1 VNSSSRPRPE
11 RQALDDWS
19 REEVAAWVRTT
30 AAQVT
35 VRPAAATWAG
45 TRKRIVRE
53 RRRHAARRAGLIGA
67 VTAVVIAV
75 IAAVLSVGPLDQRD
89 KPAAVVP
96 AGGGGTTPTPRQ
108 QPPVPSEVPGAAGQ
122 PPIKIRLVDTPRAVP
137 LTEGDKATLSQRCG
151 FPVDTPGDTR
161 RILGAFQDKQGAAAL
176 VVAET
181 FMTLCTIPTGADG
194 RLAFDQAT
202 AELGQ
207 GANLY
212 EQYLRPPDGP
222 VMSFNFQGGGWL
234 YNRYGAGRVS
244 PAVAMLLAV
253 FPTGESIVVP
263 ILDDGAFLA
272 RFKVEGENFPAW
284 DQPLAF
290 YAFDAAGTLVGQ
302 LAAWKDPTDVP
313 EYPST
318 ERSKELFEACF
329 QAASRAPNRPAGLPA
344 DVGAHPSGALL
355 PAGAPGLDGFVST
368 NLDRMTI
375 NCTGPVDASGFPV
388 PEKLTYRAS
397 STARPTG

>member
-1 VNSSSRPRPE
+1 MNSSSRPRPE
-11 RQALDDWS
+11 RQALEDWS

-30 AAQVT
+30 ATQVS
-35 VRPAAATWAG
+35 VRPRTATWAE
-45 TRKRIVRE
+45 TRARIVRE
-53 RRRHAARRAGLIGA
+53 RRRHAVRRAGLIGA
-67 VTAVVIAV
+67 ATVAVIAV
-75 IAAVLSVGPLDQRD
+75 VAAVLSVGPLDQRN

-96 AGGGGTTPTPRQ
+96 AGGGGTTPTPTPGQ
-108 QPPVPSEVPGAAGQ
+108 QPAVPTEVPGAAGQ

-151 FPVDTPGDTR
+151 FPGDTPGDTR
-161 RILGAFQDKQGAAAL
+161 RVLGAIQDKQGAAAL

-207 GANLY
+207 GAKLY
-212 EQYLRPPDGP
+212 EQYLLPPDGP
-222 VMSFNFQGGGWL
+222 LTSFNFQGGGWL
-234 YNRYGAGRVS
+234 YDRYGAGRVS
-244 PAVAMLLAV
+244 PDVALLLAV

-290 YAFDAAGTLVGQ
+290 YAFDAAGTLVDQ
-302 LAAWKDPTDVP
+302 LAAWKDPTDIP
-313 EYPST
+313 EYPSP
-318 ERSKELFEACF
+318 ERSNELREACL
-329 QAASRAPNRPAGLPA
+329 QAASRAPNRPADLSDKGYPT
-344 DVGAHPSGALL
+344 GALL
-355 PAGAPGLDGFVST
+355 PAAPGHDGFILA
-368 NLDRMTI
+368 NLDRISI
-375 NCTGPVDASGFPV
+375 NCTGPVDASGFPI
-388 PEKLTYRAS
+388 PERLTYRAS
-397 STARPTG
+397 STARPPG